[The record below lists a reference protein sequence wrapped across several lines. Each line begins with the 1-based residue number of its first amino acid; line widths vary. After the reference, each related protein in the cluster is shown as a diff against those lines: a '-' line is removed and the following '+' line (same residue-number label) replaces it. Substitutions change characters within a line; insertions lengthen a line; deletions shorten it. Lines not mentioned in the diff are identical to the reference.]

1 MTVNERRGSAGRLRA
16 LGNIERGCWLIDQ
29 AAPMNVLAVAQVRGR
44 LDVAR
49 VPQALRRLQW
59 RHPLLRVCVQV
70 DDDGAPMYFEADA
83 PIPFS
88 VIDRRDGSHFH
99 QLVTDER
106 NRPFRWD
113 QAPLLRLSILRGDDE
128 SDLVFTMHHVISD
141 GASSTY
147 ILRDLLTAIGDPA
160 VASAW
165 TALPLRPA
173 LEDLMPPSERGRQGL
188 QRSVRFLAEQAWTF
202 CVRRPRLLS
211 EQQAVPSSERRSA
224 VSHQQL
230 SQEQTRELLA
240 ACRSHGVTL
249 HGTLCAALLLAVG
262 AEVRDESS
270 IPEPILGCCTPV
282 NLRRFLLPAIGED
295 LGLYVGPIVTFHHIT
310 ARTEL
315 LALAAE
321 LTQQI
326 HTARSNGVPTQ
337 ALATQSRLLPPRVS
351 PQRAAKHLYNRLF
364 GTVSVTNMGVLDI
377 PLQYGDLRLSAVH
390 IGGSNN
396 AFGSLISI
404 GVTTLDGQ
412 LFLNFNYNERIVR
425 TDRLQRVVEATMAAL
440 R

>member
-1 MTVNERRGSAGRLRA
+1 MTVNERRRSAGRLRA

-49 VPQALRRLQW
+49 VPQALQRLQW
-59 RHPLLRVCVQV
+59 RHPLLRVCVQL
-70 DDDGAPMYFEADA
+70 DDDGAPTYFEADA

-128 SDLVFTMHHVISD
+128 SDLVFTMHHLISD

-147 ILRDLLTAIGDPA
+147 ILRDLLTAISDPA

-188 QRSVRFLAEQAWTF
+188 QRSAQFLAQQAWTF
-202 CVRRPRLLS
+202 FAQRPRLLL
-211 EQQAVPSSERRSA
+211 EQQAFPSSLRRSA

-230 SQEQTRELLA
+230 SQGETRSLLT
-240 ACRSHGVTL
+240 ACRSHRVTL
-249 HGTLCAALLLAVG
+249 HGALCAALLLAVG
-262 AEVRDESS
+262 AEVREESS
-270 IPEPILGCCTPV
+270 IPEPVLGCCTPV
-282 NLRRFLLPAIGED
+282 NLRRVLQPPIGED
-295 LGLYVGPIVTFHHIT
+295 LGLYVGPIVTFHRVAEGT
-310 ARTEL
+310 PL
-315 LALAAE
+315 SVLATE

-326 HTARSNGVPTQ
+326 HKARSDGVPTQ

-377 PLQYGDLRLSAVH
+377 PLLYGDLRLSAVH

-412 LFLNFNYNERIVR
+412 LFLNFNYNERIVSA
-425 TDRLQRVVEATMAAL
+425 DRIRRVVEATLGAL